1 MKKVLLIALSGLIWV
16 NSNAQKNGNVKGLV
30 FDTIA
35 KQPVAAA
42 TITVLQRSDSSL
54 VTFTMTNSR
63 GEFSLTNVAYGDYR
77 LLVTHVNYHNV
88 NKFFTVNDA
97 HKSID
102 LANIELSDKNKVLE
116 EVVVMAEAPP
126 VTLIG
131 DTVQYNAGSFKTKP
145 NAVVEDL
152 LKKMPGIQV
161 EKDGTVKA
169 QGQTVNRVLVDG
181 KEFFGNDPKIA
192 TKNLPA
198 DAVDKVQVYDK
209 QSDMAQLTGFDDG
222 QSEKT
227 INLKLK
233 KDKKKGV
240 FGKVNAGGGTE
251 GRYQG
256 KFNVNSFKGARQMSL
271 IGMGNNTNAE
281 GFSFMDILSFS
292 GGMNQLGG
300 SGGGGGIN
308 INMSSNDAMAGAMG
322 GANNNAINTSWA
334 GGANYNN
341 IIGTNMEVQSN
352 YFFSRYNPV
361 TEQKLSRQ
369 YILPDSTYFYNQN
382 SRTNNLS
389 NTHRFNLTYDYL
401 IDSLHSL
408 KFTPTLSLQ
417 NSKNSSLSAYETLSE
432 QLLRSNYGFSDNY
445 AANDGY
451 NFNGTLLFRKKFNR
465 KGRTF
470 SLSIGSTLNDR
481 EGNGELASVN
491 QFYNRS
497 GILVQTDSINQHNF
511 SESEVRGYNTRAVY
525 TEPLFKKSL
534 LEFSVSKNESRS
546 VSDKITYDYNRN
558 SGKHDMINPLLT
570 NNYENIYGTTT
581 AGLRIR
587 TQKKKYNYSLGLT
600 WQNADLKGT
609 IISGVK
615 DSVITK
621 SFYNLL
627 PNARFQYNFT
637 RFKNLQLDYR
647 ASTNQPSVS
656 QLQPVP
662 DISNP
667 LNIKLGNPGLKQ
679 EFTHRLNASYT
690 GINPFRNKSFF
701 WFSSY
706 SFTNNRIV
714 NYDVIDSFGRKITT
728 PVNVDGVY
736 NLNNDLS
743 LGLPLRFIKASLNF
757 NTGFGYSKTIQFINT
772 VRNNIYN
779 ISIDPGIEISKSFK
793 DKFDLTMGAGFTY
806 NKAKYS
812 LQASLNNNYLTQDYS
827 IDIGWQLPKNFYL
840 STDFRYTI
848 SSQRAEGFNAKVPLW
863 NAAFSKLFLKYNRG
877 EMKISVH
884 DLLNENQAIVRTT
897 NSNYI
902 EDQNN
907 RVLKRFFLL
916 SFTYSL
922 NKMSANAGENGR
934 GNIIIRR

>member
-1 MKKVLLIALSGLIWV
+1 MKKILLSVFCFFVCIVSF
-16 NSNAQKNGNVKGLV
+16 AQKNGNVKGIV

-35 KQPVAAA
+35 KQPVPGA
-42 TITVLQRSDSSL
+42 TITVLQRKDSSL

-63 GEFSLTNVAYGDYR
+63 GQFTLANVPFGDYR

-88 NKFFTVNDA
+88 NKYFEVSEAKKD
-97 HKSID
+97 ID

-116 EVVVMAEAPP
+116 EVVVQAEAPP

-169 QGQTVNRVLVDG
+169 QGQEVKKVLVDG

-198 DAVDKVQVYDK
+198 DAVDKVQVYDR

-240 FGKVNAGGGTE
+240 FGKVSAGGGTD

-256 KFNVNSFKGARQMSL
+256 RFNVNSFKGARQMSV

-292 GGMNQLGG
+292 GGMSQLGG
-300 SGGGGGIN
+300 GSSGGNIS
-308 INMSSNDAMAGAMG
+308 INMSSNDALAGAMG

-341 IIGTNMEVQSN
+341 IIGTKMEIQSN
-352 YFFSRYNPV
+352 YFFNRYNPV
-361 TEQKLSRQ
+361 TDQKLRRQ
-369 YILPDSTYFYNQN
+369 YILPDSTYYYNQY

-389 NTHRFNLTYDYL
+389 YSNRFNLTYDYL
-401 IDSLHSL
+401 IDSMHSL
-408 KFTPTLSLQ
+408 KFTP
-417 NSKNSSLSAYETLSE
+417 SLSWQNRKNHSFSDYETLSE
-432 QLLRSNYGFSDNY
+432 ELLRSNKGFSNSFS
-445 AANDGY
+445 ASDGY

-470 SLSIGSTLNDR
+470 SISLGSTLSESD
-481 EGNGELASVN
+481 GNGELESVN
-491 QFYNRS
+491 QFYKLGN
-497 GILVQTDSINQHNF
+497 LVRTDSINQHHIT
-511 SESEVRGYNTRAVY
+511 ESELKSYNTRAVY
-525 TEPLFKKSL
+525 TEPLFKRSL
-534 LEFSVSKNESRS
+534 LELSVSKNESHS

-558 SGKHDMINPLLT
+558 SGKHDMINSMLT
-570 NNYENIYGTTT
+570 NNYENVYGTST
-581 AGLRIR
+581 AGIRLR
-587 TQKKKYNYSLGLT
+587 TQKKKYNYSFGVT
-600 WQNADLKGT
+600 WQNADLEGT
-609 IISGVK
+609 IKSGIK

-656 QLQPVP
+656 QLQPVR
-662 DISNP
+662 DITNP
-667 LNIKLGNPGLKQ
+667 LNIRLGNPDLKQ
-679 EFTHRLNASYT
+679 EYTHRVNVNYT
-690 GINPFRNKSFF
+690 GMNPFRNKSFF

-714 NYDVIDSFGRKITT
+714 NYDLIDSFGRKTT
-728 PVNVDGVY
+728 RPVNVDGVY
-736 NLNNDLS
+736 NLNNDIS
-743 LGLPLRFIKASLNF
+743 VGWPLRFIKGTLNF

-779 ISIDPGIEISKSFK
+779 ISIDPNLEITKSFK
-793 DKFDLTMGAGFTY
+793 DKFDLTVGAGFTY
-806 NKAKYS
+806 NKARYS
-812 LQASLNNNYLTQDYS
+812 LQSSLNNSYFTQDYT
-827 IDIGWQLPKNFYL
+827 IDAGLQLPKNFYL

-848 SSQRAEGFNAKVPLW
+848 SSQRSAGFNAKVPLW
-863 NAAFSKLFLKYNRG
+863 NASFSKLFLKYNRG
-877 EMKISVH
+877 ELKFSVY
-884 DLLNENQAIVRTT
+884 DLLNENQAIIRNT

-916 SFTYSL
+916 GFTYSL
-922 NKMSANAGENGR
+922 NKMSANAGGPGK

>member
-1 MKKVLLIALSGLIWV
+1 MKKILLIVLCAFAGITSFT
-16 NSNAQKNGNVKGLV
+16 QKTGSVKGIV

-35 KQPVAAA
+35 KQPVGAA

-54 VTFTMTNSR
+54 VTFTMTTNK
-63 GEFSLTNVAYGDYR
+63 GEFTLNNIGYGDYR

-88 NKFFTVNDA
+88 NKYFTINET
-97 HKSID
+97 HKNVDLSNID
-102 LANIELSDKNKVLE
+102 VSDKNKVLE
-116 EVVVMAEAPP
+116 EVVIQAEAPP

-161 EKDGTVKA
+161 DKDGKVKA
-169 QGQTVNRVLVDG
+169 QGQEVKKVLVDG
-181 KEFFGNDPKIA
+181 KEFFGNDPKVA

-198 DAVDKVQVYDK
+198 DAVDKVQVYDR

-222 QSEKT
+222 NSEKT

-240 FGKVNAGGGTE
+240 FGKVSAGGGTD

-256 KFNVNSFKGARQMSL
+256 RFNVNSFKGARQMSV

-281 GFSFMDILSFS
+281 GFSFMDILSFT
-292 GGMNQLGG
+292 GGMSQL
-300 SGGGGGIN
+300 SGGGGNVSISMG
-308 INMSSNDAMAGAMG
+308 SNDAFAGAMG
-322 GANNNAINTSWA
+322 GNNRAINTSWA

-341 IIGTNMEVQSN
+341 IIGSKMEVQSN

-361 TEQKLSRQ
+361 TNQKLSRQ

-382 SRTNNLS
+382 SLTNNLS
-389 NTHRFNLTYDYL
+389 HSHRFNLTYDYL
-401 IDSLHSL
+401 IDSMHSL
-408 KFTPTLSLQ
+408 KFTPSLSIQ
-417 NSKNSSLSAYETLSE
+417 NSNNRSMSNYETLSE
-432 QLLRSNYGFSDNY
+432 QLIRSNKGFSN
-445 AANDGY
+445 NHTTSDGY
-451 NFNGTLLFRKKFNR
+451 NFNGTLLFRKKFDR

-470 SLSIGSTLNDR
+470 SVSLGTTLNNS
-481 EGNGELASVN
+481 EGDGELESVN

-497 GILVQTDSINQHNF
+497 GVLAKTDSINQRSF

-525 TEPLFKKSL
+525 TEPILKKSL
-534 LEFSVSKNESRS
+534 LELSISKNESRS
-546 VSDKITYDYNRN
+546 VSDKVTYDYNKV
-558 SGKHDMINPLLT
+558 SGKHDMVNPLLT
-570 NNYENIYGTTT
+570 NNYENTYGTTT

-587 TQKKKYNYSLGLT
+587 TQKKKYNYSVGVT
-600 WQNADLKGT
+600 WQNADLEGT
-609 IISGVK
+609 IRTGIK
-615 DSVITK
+615 DSIINK

-647 ASTNQPSVS
+647 ASTNQPTVS

-667 LNIKLGNPGLKQ
+667 LNIRLGNPDLKQ
-679 EFTHRLNASYT
+679 EYTHRVNVNYT
-690 GINPFRNKSFF
+690 GMNPFRNKSFF

-714 NYDVIDSFGRKITT
+714 NYDVIDSFGRKTT
-728 PVNVDGVY
+728 RPVNVDGVY
-736 NLNNDLS
+736 NLNNDIS
-743 LGLPLRFIKASLNF
+743 LGWPVRFIKGTLNL
-757 NTGFGYSKTIQFINT
+757 NTGVGYSKTIQFINT
-772 VRNNIYN
+772 ERNNIYN
-779 ISIDPGIEISKSFK
+779 FSVTPGLEITKSFK
-793 DKFDLTMGAGFTY
+793 DKFDLTVSGGFTY

-812 LQASLNNNYLTQDYS
+812 LESTLNNNYFTQDYG

-840 STDFRYTI
+840 SSDFRYTI
-848 SSQRAEGFNAKVPLW
+848 SSQRSAGFNAKVPLW
-863 NAAFSKLFLKYNRG
+863 NASFSKLFLKYNRG
-877 EMKISVH
+877 EMKLSVY
-884 DLLNENQAIVRTT
+884 DLLNENEAIVRNT

-922 NKMSANAGENGR
+922 NKMSANAGGPGR